1 MRRCGVLKLFVAL
14 FAFACSVLPGVTR
27 AGSLS
32 DQLVEGAA
40 RVGIQGGAAFD
51 ALAEQLADTAARSI
65 PIVSASAG
73 FTYEYNPEL
82 EVFERTSQTLG
93 PIYLERPDTLGRSK
107 FNVNVSY
114 QYVQFD
120 SYDGTNIDSLHSP
133 YPIVTKVRS
142 GGVVTAANAT
152 RLDYDLAL
160 HNNVV
165 SLSGT
170 YGILDDLDV
179 NLLLPLIQTTFDT
192 GVNALVVKTA
202 PAGGAFGPCTSG
214 CGPRTA
220 NLDGGAFGVG
230 DILLRGKYLLAR
242 REDLH
247 AALGLQLRLPSGN
260 EGNFQGTGSFE
271 ISPAVYVSTLLAG
284 HVSPQANLAIDID
297 TESVSQS
304 QVRYGIGVDAD
315 VLPRL
320 GLSLAFLGRS
330 EFSESAS
337 PSETSFLHLV
347 NGTPQEEPLLGLSFS
362 RKDYFDLSFGLRAVV
377 WRDLM
382 VFVNGLYALNDQGL
396 RNDTII
402 PLIGVEGTF

>member
-1 MRRCGVLKLFVAL
+1 MLKFIAVSFAL
-14 FAFACSVLPGVTR
+14 ACSLLSREVR

-40 RVGIQGGAAFD
+40 GVGIEGGSAFD
-51 ALAEQLADTAARSI
+51 ALAEQLANTAARSI
-65 PIVSASAG
+65 PVVSASAG

-107 FNVNVSY
+107 FNVSLSY

-120 SYDGTNIDSLHSP
+120 SYDGDDIDALASP

-152 RLDYDLAL
+152 RLEYDLAL
-160 HNNVV
+160 RNNVIG
-165 SLSGT
+165 LSGT

-179 NLLLPLIQTTFDT
+179 NILVPLIQTSFDT

-202 PAGGAFGPCTSG
+202 PAGGAFAPCVSG
-214 CGPRTA
+214 CGPRTSD
-220 NLDGGAFGVG
+220 LDGGAFGVG
-230 DILLRGKYLLAR
+230 DILLRAKYLLAR
-242 REDLH
+242 RDEVR
-247 AALGLQLRLPSGN
+247 AALGLQFRLPSGD
-260 EGNFQGTGSFE
+260 EGDFQGTGAFE
-271 ISPAVYVSTLLAG
+271 ISPALYVSTLLAG
-284 HVSPQANLAIDID
+284 RVSPQANLAIDVD

-347 NGTPQEEPLLGLSFS
+347 RGTPQEAPLLGLDFG

-377 WRDLM
+377 WRDVM
-382 VFVNGLYALNDQGL
+382 VFLNGLYALNDQGL

-402 PLIGVEGTF
+402 PLIGIEGTF